1 MCDLSLNTFKKID
14 KIFNLIDNL
23 FVFAAFI
30 ILGGMMVLICLQ
42 VFFRY
47 VMNAPLAWTEELAR
61 FGFIWMTFVAGYL
74 GARKAQH
81 ISVELIQDMFPKG
94 VKRFM
99 QFISYI
105 ITAVFFFVVSYY
117 LLFLWG
123 RLARQ
128 MSPAL
133 KIHMNQVY
141 LGILIGSIFMGIAYI
156 YEALKAIFNYHGKMK
171 NKNNENDVTGGSV
184 E

>member
-1 MCDLSLNTFKKID
+1 MLNKLDKLFSIID
-14 KIFNLIDNL
+14 TL
-23 FVFAAFI
+23 FMYASFI
-30 ILGGMMVLICLQ
+30 ILGGMTILISLQ

-61 FGFIWMTFVAGYL
+61 FGFIWMTFFAGYL

-81 ISVELIQDMFPKG
+81 ISVELIQDMFPSSVKKG
-94 VKRFM
+94 M

-105 ITAVFFFVVSYY
+105 IAAVFFFVVSWY
-117 LLFLWG
+117 LMSLWG

-128 MSPAL
+128 VSPAL
-133 KIHMNQVY
+133 KIHMNHVY
-141 LGILIGSIFMGIAYI
+141 LGILIGSIFMGVSYI
-156 YEALKAIFNYHGKMK
+156 YEAIKAITGHKE
-171 NKNNENDVTGGSV
+171 NKGSKEEVTGGIS